1 MIILTRLALRSRI
14 VTATVLLLALAGGWY
29 AYQQLGQEL
38 FPEISLKIISITTTF
53 QQGSSYQVAEE
64 VTRPVEDVVI
74 GIDGV
79 KEVTST
85 SESGVSSV
93 LVSFETN
100 VDMEAAEEE
109 EVKSLVSGIVLPG
122 AAGDPQVSRFATGD
136 APVVELSVSGDRDIP
151 GLVIV
156 VERRIAPR
164 LRAVPGVLA
173 VDIEGGIE
181 EQVFVTV
188 DPELLDTYGLTIQ
201 DVMGA
206 LGSGS
211 VDQTAGSMIAGND
224 AVTVRAFHGYGSLD
238 AIRQLPVGYVRA
250 ERAGSNPSGV
260 GNATPISLE
269 AVADVR
275 VATPEAT
282 AISRINGYP
291 SIRLAVRKTPDGNT
305 IAVSHG
311 VAEVLAELETELPP
325 DVAVVVVADQGPEL
339 EAELNGVTNQGVQ
352 GFAFA
357 VVAVFVF
364 LLQLRPRLLA
374 GILNSL
380 RHTVIIALSIPLS
393 VMLTM
398 VVMAAMDWTLNYMSL
413 AGLAIAVGRIVDDS
427 IVVLENIYR
436 HIQEGSPRAVAVVE
450 ATREVSQPVVASTLT
465 TIAVF
470 IPLAFV
476 PGLAGQFFAPFAQTV
491 CVSLAVSTLVAL
503 TAVPALAAWL
513 MRDDSVSG
521 EAATT
526 PDDTLLQRAYT
537 PVLRLAL
544 RYRLVTVV
552 VCVVVVVASLG
563 IIRVLPTELFSQGG
577 TESLYLELTLDDEP
591 STGRLFREVVAI
603 ERMLDEMTAGGDVE
617 RYQATLSSTLGS
629 VGSGSSAPFD
639 RASFTVALTDA
650 APVDL
655 DERIRESLPQ
665 QPGLTAKVLGGS
677 SGPGGGGAGGLQV
690 VLTGPNYE
698 DVRAGAQRLREAV
711 EQDPGVR
718 NVETDITD
726 GREELTIDIDAG
738 AAGRYGLSTVN
749 VADQIRTWLL
759 GSRVAKLDLS
769 GETLDVVVRV
779 EPEVTDDP
787 ADLPTLPILSSAGV
801 IPLGTIADIRYTVVP
816 GAVLHHG
823 GHRSATITG
832 DLVGRDAGATGAR
845 VQAIIAATPLPPGVE
860 VNRGGLF
867 SDITGEFTNVLVVM
881 GIGIVAVY
889 LVMVATLGSMK
900 IPFIIV
906 LSLPLA
912 VVGALV
918 ALLVAGRA
926 LSLPAMM
933 GFLMLVGIVVTNAI
947 VLLTFAQQ
955 QRRAGHGPL
964 EAITSAGRTRLRPIL
979 MTAFTTILALVP
991 LALGD
996 SAGLVGA
1003 ELATVVIGGLLSSTF
1018 LTLVAVPVLYMLF
1031 EESAPRLFSRM
1042 FRRRQ
1047 PAPEAP
1053 VSEGTPSTVADDA
1066 ALDGSS
1072 EPPVEQSPP

>member
-1 MIILTRLALRSRI
+1 M
-14 VTATVLLLALAGGWY
+14 
-29 AYQQLGQEL
+29 
-38 FPEISLKIISITTTF
+38 
-53 QQGSSYQVAEE
+53 
-64 VTRPVEDVVI
+64 
-74 GIDGV
+74 
-79 KEVTST
+79 
-85 SESGVSSV
+85 
-93 LVSFETN
+93 
-100 VDMEAAEEE
+100 
-109 EVKSLVSGIVLPG
+109 
-122 AAGDPQVSRFATGD
+122 
-136 APVVELSVSGDRDIP
+136 
-151 GLVIV
+151 
-156 VERRIAPR
+156 
-164 LRAVPGVLA
+164 
-173 VDIEGGIE
+173 
-181 EQVFVTV
+181 
-188 DPELLDTYGLTIQ
+188 
-201 DVMGA
+201 
-206 LGSGS
+206 
-211 VDQTAGSMIAGND
+211 
-224 AVTVRAFHGYGSLD
+224 
-238 AIRQLPVGYVRA
+238 
-250 ERAGSNPSGV
+250 
-260 GNATPISLE
+260 
-269 AVADVR
+269 
-275 VATPEAT
+275 
-282 AISRINGYP
+282 
-291 SIRLAVRKTPDGNT
+291 RK
-305 IAVSHG
+305 
-311 VAEVLAELETELPP
+311 
-325 DVAVVVVADQGPEL
+325 
-339 EAELNGVTNQGVQ
+339 
-352 GFAFA
+352 
-357 VVAVFVF
+357 
-364 LLQLRPRLLA
+364 
-374 GILNSL
+374 
-380 RHTVIIALSIPLS
+380 
-393 VMLTM
+393 
-398 VVMAAMDWTLNYMSL
+398 
-413 AGLAIAVGRIVDDS
+413 
-427 IVVLENIYR
+427 
-436 HIQEGSPRAVAVVE
+436 
-450 ATREVSQPVVASTLT
+450 
-465 TIAVF
+465 
-470 IPLAFV
+470 
-476 PGLAGQFFAPFAQTV
+476 AQ
-491 CVSLAVSTLVAL
+491 
-503 TAVPALAAWL
+503 
-513 MRDDSVSG
+513 
-521 EAATT
+521 
-526 PDDTLLQRAYT
+526 
-537 PVLRLAL
+537 
-544 RYRLVTVV
+544 
-552 VCVVVVVASLG
+552 
-563 IIRVLPTELFSQGG
+563 
-577 TESLYLELTLDDEP
+577 LELTLDDEP
-591 STGRLFREVVAI
+591 STGRLFREVVAV
-603 ERMLDEMTAGGDVE
+603 ERMLDEMVAGGGVE

-665 QPGLTAKVLGGS
+665 QPGLTAKVLGDS

-711 EQDPGVR
+711 ERDPGVR

-726 GREELTIDIDAG
+726 GEEELTIDIDAR

-787 ADLPTLPILSSAGV
+787 TDLPTLPILSGAGV
-801 IPLGTIADIRYTVVP
+801 IPLGSIADIRYTVVP

-867 SDITGEFTNVLVVM
+867 SDITEEFTNVLVVM

-955 QRRAGHGPL
+955 MRRAGHGPL

-979 MTAFTTILALVP
+979 MTALTTILALVP

-1018 LTLVAVPVLYMLF
+1018 LTLAAVPVIYMLF

-1042 FRRRQ
+1042 FGFRFRRRQ

-1053 VSEGTPSTVADDA
+1053 VSEGTPSAVVDDA

-1072 EPPVEQSPP
+1072 EPPVEQSTS